1 MRYQRHLSLIVSFD
15 HDFFPYELK
24 ASSANLMSC
33 SCDVLNLLLG
43 RERGVCWALVWCG
56 GLQSPALQIAGFGA
70 ERTRDRSLCLV
81 VVRSCFSR
89 SRVPDRALITVSFC
103 ILCFFLLCG
112 PAAIGPRFSVS
123 LENYCSQISD

>member
-43 RERGVCWALVWCG
+43 CLLGFGLVQRFAVTSPSNSWVWCRKNSG
-56 GLQSPALQIAGFGA
+56 QVVVPCGCKILLFSLTCSRQSPHYSVLLY
-70 ERTRDRSLCLV
+70 SV
-81 VVRSCFSR
+81 
-89 SRVPDRALITVSFC
+89 
-103 ILCFFLLCG
+103 FFLLCG